1 MATQEEGSH
10 SNRGRKRSRLMIDLS
25 PELRRRIKVA
35 AARRDLSVREYVA
48 RILEDVVPAEENA
61 SREARRPVTQRTL
74 ESLLHAREAV
84 MRGRRFDDD
93 STDLL
98 REARAERME
107 HL

>member
-1 MATQEEGSH
+1 
-10 SNRGRKRSRLMIDLS
+10 MIDLS

-61 SREARRPVTQRTL
+61 SHEARRPVTQRTL